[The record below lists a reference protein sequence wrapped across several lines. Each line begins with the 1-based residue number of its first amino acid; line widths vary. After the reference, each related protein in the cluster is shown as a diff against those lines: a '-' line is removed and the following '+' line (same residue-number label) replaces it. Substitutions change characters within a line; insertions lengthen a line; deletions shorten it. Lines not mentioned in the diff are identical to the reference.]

1 MASSLE
7 LYEFPDIF
15 LSERPSPL
23 TTPSPLHPLSLCS
36 QTHLPHHSA
45 SVFLFDSLQVLTPS
59 LRLSLSRSRSLAR
72 PCLRQYVCERASSF
86 LLCALMD
93 DKATGGESGKKDNSG
108 ILQKCLIE
116 ITFPSRY
123 LRHTSVVRLE
133 GEAVRRESVGCFHGQ
148 IDEGHQKCTLLSVCP
163 KVPLSYNY
171 YVARQR
177 KLKLPD
183 KQHTHTQA
191 RVRTH
196 IHSTYTRK
204 KLSNKQTHTHSS
216 ERTCMHTHK
225 QII

>member
-1 MASSLE
+1 
-7 LYEFPDIF
+7 
-15 LSERPSPL
+15 
-23 TTPSPLHPLSLCS
+23 
-36 QTHLPHHSA
+36 
-45 SVFLFDSLQVLTPS
+45 
-59 LRLSLSRSRSLAR
+59 
-72 PCLRQYVCERASSF
+72 
-86 LLCALMD
+86 MD

-133 GEAVRRESVGCFHGQ
+133 GEAVRRESVGCFHRQ

-183 KQHTHTQA
+183 KQHTHTRKHVCARTFTQIHTHTRILIQERNFQINKHTRIQESA
-191 RVRTH
+191 RVCTH
-196 IHSTYTRK
+196 INR
-204 KLSNKQTHTHSS
+204 
-216 ERTCMHTHK
+216 
-225 QII
+225 

>member
-1 MASSLE
+1 
-7 LYEFPDIF
+7 
-15 LSERPSPL
+15 
-23 TTPSPLHPLSLCS
+23 
-36 QTHLPHHSA
+36 
-45 SVFLFDSLQVLTPS
+45 
-59 LRLSLSRSRSLAR
+59 
-72 PCLRQYVCERASSF
+72 
-86 LLCALMD
+86 MD

-133 GEAVRRESVGCFHGQ
+133 GEAVRRESVGCFHRQ

-183 KQHTHTQA
+183 KQQCAHAHSHKYTHTRILIQERNFQINKHTRIQASA
-191 RVRTH
+191 RVCTH
-196 IHSTYTRK
+196 INR
-204 KLSNKQTHTHSS
+204 
-216 ERTCMHTHK
+216 
-225 QII
+225 